1 MVASVDGSSVL
12 AGPSGGLSS
21 DADRDVMLTLRA
33 LADVIIVGAG
43 TVRSEGYGKPAKQGQ
58 RIGVVSRT
66 GQVDTSSALFASGAG
81 FLILPENAPATKI
94 ESVRAG
100 IDEIDLDAAI
110 RLLPGAPRFVHAEGG
125 PLLNAALAAA
135 DLIDEMNLTIS
146 PQLIGGSGPRVVSQ
160 APDLCTR
167 LRLVHLLESED
178 FLFSRYI
185 RL

>member
-1 MVASVDGSSVL
+1 MVASVDGSTVL
-12 AGPSGGLSS
+12 AGTSGGLSC

-43 TVRSEGYGKPAKQGQ
+43 TVRSEGYAKPAKPAQ

-66 GQVDTSSALFASGAG
+66 GQVDTRSALFASGAG
-81 FLILPENAPATKI
+81 FLILPENAPATNI

-100 IDEIDLDAAI
+100 IDEIDLGAAM
-110 RLLPGAPRFVHAEGG
+110 RLLPGAPFFVHAEGG
-125 PLLNAALAAA
+125 PSLNAALAAA

-146 PQLIGGSGPRVVSQ
+146 PQLIGGSGPRVVSH
-160 APDLCTR
+160 APDVRTP